1 MTMRESEIRRV
12 VRRIL
17 AESSESE
24 KTRKEKPVPVE
35 KKMAEADGE
44 MRKDRITKREMMHRI
59 FMLAKDNGSRIPL
72 LMAIQAVGESLWG
85 EKTVMPNNVL
95 NIKDPKK
102 IAAYGKLPKE
112 TRKKSMQYRSF
123 SSLEDCIK
131 YYIDNIEPR
140 VLGIQMEYEK
150 EKGIPA
156 PNTQTDPASATI
168 SSLFDNLKLIKY
180 AENPSYKEE
189 MRKVVAGPTA
199 VVNIDLPHDT
209 AASEYRKRYQKEIEA
224 VGKKYGYVSR

>member
-1 MTMRESEIRRV
+1 MTIRESEIRRV

-24 KTRKEKPVPVE
+24 EARKEKPVPLE
-35 KKMAEADGE
+35 KPDSE
-44 MRKDRITKREMMHRI
+44 MRKDRVIKREMMHRI
-59 FMLAKDNGSRIPL
+59 FMIAKDNGSRIPL
-72 LMAIQAVGESLWG
+72 LIAIQAVGESLWG
-85 EKTVMPNNVL
+85 ERTVMPNNVL

-102 IAAYGKLPKE
+102 IAAYKKLPSE

-123 SSLEDCIK
+123 SSLEDCIR
-131 YYIDNIEPR
+131 YYINNIEPR
-140 VLGIQMEYEK
+140 VLGIQTEYEK

-156 PNTQTDPASATI
+156 PNNQTDPASTTI
-168 SSLFDNLKLIKY
+168 SSLFDNLKKIKY

-209 AASEYRKRYQKEIEA
+209 AANEYSKRYQKEIEA
-224 VGKKYGYVSR
+224 VGNKYGYVSR